1 MLKKMIHEG
10 FDPYLKSG
18 WKVYPYLKRGL
29 ERFFFMPQKRF
40 KEVLTGAKKSMAC

>member
-18 WKVYPYLKRGL
+18 WEIEPYLKRKL
-29 ERFFFMPQKRF
+29 ERFFHVSK
-40 KEVLTGAKKSMAC
+40 VV